1 MKSMLC
7 TIYKG
12 SHEEE
17 LYLYVAKGD
26 DLSQLPSELMDKL
39 GELKEVM
46 TLALDESRKLAR
58 VEAKSVLAEIEAK
71 GYFLQLPPN
80 IDPLIFTLGE

>member
-1 MKSMLC
+1 MKSLLC

-17 LYLYVAKGD
+17 LYLYVAKGN

-39 GELKEVM
+39 GELKRS
-46 TLALDESRKLAR
+46 D
-58 VEAKSVLAEIEAK
+58 
-71 GYFLQLPPN
+71 
-80 IDPLIFTLGE
+80 DPGFGCRPKTGSG